1 MTVFVSI
8 VLLCDFAFTFYFES
22 ASQRS
27 QRTTDNTT
35 HLNKLVYAADLIQK
49 KQLGFQK
56 LIGFTVGLQA

>member
-8 VLLCDFAFTFYFES
+8 VLLCGHCVHFLVGEWVTKVTADHKEHHA
-22 ASQRS
+22 
-27 QRTTDNTT
+27 
-35 HLNKLVYAADLIQK
+35 LKLVYAADLIQK